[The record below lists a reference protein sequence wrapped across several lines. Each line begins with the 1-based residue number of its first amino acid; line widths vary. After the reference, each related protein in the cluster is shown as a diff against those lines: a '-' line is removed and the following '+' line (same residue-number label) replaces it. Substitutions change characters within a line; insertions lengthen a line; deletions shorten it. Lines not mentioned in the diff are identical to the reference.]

1 MHAHESKALQW
12 TRHGLIYVLLTLGG
26 IVMIFPLIWTFST
39 SLKPL
44 EQVTV
49 TQINLIPDPIKWTNY
64 VDIFSQVRLTRYVG
78 NTLIIVAASLFG
90 GLITCSLAGFAFARL
105 KFPGR
110 DALFIVLLATM
121 MLPYVV
127 QLIPLFI
134 MFDSLGMV
142 GTFWP
147 LVIPRLLGH
156 NAFYIFLLRQFYK
169 GLPGELFDAARIDGC
184 SEFGVWWRIAMPNSK
199 PVLAAVAIFSFQ
211 FAWNDFLNPLI
222 YLGPNPDMWTL
233 ALALNALKGGEG
245 QMVEM
250 NMLMVL
256 TMFMILPMLLM
267 FAFGQKYMVRGV
279 TLSGVKG

>member
-1 MHAHESKALQW
+1 MYAHETKSTQMI
-12 TRHGLIYVLLTLGG
+12 RHGLVYLILSMGAV
-26 IVMIFPLIWTFST
+26 IMIFPLLWTLST

-44 EQVTV
+44 DQVTL
-49 TQINLIPDPIKWTNY
+49 TQVNLIPQPVMWSNYTEIFNRVPI
-64 VDIFSQVRLTRYVG
+64 IRYVG

-90 GLITCSLAGFAFARL
+90 GLVTCSLAGFAFARI

-110 DALFIVLLATM
+110 DILFMVLLATM

-127 QLIPLFI
+127 QLIPLFV
-134 MFDSLGMV
+134 MFDSAGLV

-169 GLPGELFDAARIDGC
+169 GLPAELFDAARIDGC
-184 SEFGVWWRIAMPNSK
+184 SEFGVWWRIAVPNSK

-211 FAWNDFLNPLI
+211 FAWNDFLNPLL
-222 YLGPNPDMWTL
+222 YLGPNPDLWTL

-250 NMLMVL
+250 NLLMVL

-279 TLSGVKG
+279 AFSGVKG

>member
-1 MHAHESKALQW
+1 MYAHETKSTQMI
-12 TRHGLIYVLLTLGG
+12 RHGLVYLILSMGAV
-26 IVMIFPLIWTFST
+26 IMIFPLLWTLST

-44 EQVTV
+44 DQVTL
-49 TQINLIPDPIKWTNY
+49 TQVNLIPQPVMWSNYTEIFNRVPIM
-64 VDIFSQVRLTRYVG
+64 RYVG

-90 GLITCSLAGFAFARL
+90 GLVTCSLAGFAFARI

-110 DALFIVLLATM
+110 DILFMVLLATM

-127 QLIPLFI
+127 QLIPLFV
-134 MFDSLGMV
+134 MFDSAGLV

-169 GLPGELFDAARIDGC
+169 GLPAELFDAARIDGC
-184 SEFGVWWRIAMPNSK
+184 SEFGVWWRIAVPNSK

-211 FAWNDFLNPLI
+211 FAWNDFLNPLL
-222 YLGPNPDMWTL
+222 YLGPNPDLWTL

-250 NMLMVL
+250 NLLMVL

-279 TLSGVKG
+279 AFSGVKG

>member
-1 MHAHESKALQW
+1 MI
-12 TRHGLIYVLLTLGG
+12 RHGLVYLILSMGAV
-26 IVMIFPLIWTFST
+26 IMIFPLLWTLST

-44 EQVTV
+44 DQVTL
-49 TQINLIPDPIKWTNY
+49 TQVNLIPQPVMWSNYTEIFNRVPI
-64 VDIFSQVRLTRYVG
+64 IRYVG

-90 GLITCSLAGFAFARL
+90 GLVTCSLAGFAFARI

-110 DALFIVLLATM
+110 DILFMVLLATM

-127 QLIPLFI
+127 QLIPLFV
-134 MFDSLGMV
+134 MFDSAGLV

-169 GLPGELFDAARIDGC
+169 GLPAELFDAARIDGC
-184 SEFGVWWRIAMPNSK
+184 SEFGVWWRIAVPNSK

-211 FAWNDFLNPLI
+211 FAWNDFLNPLL
-222 YLGPNPDMWTL
+222 YLGPNPDLWTL

-250 NMLMVL
+250 NLLMVL

-279 TLSGVKG
+279 AFSGVKG

>member
-12 TRHGLIYVLLTLGG
+12 ARHGMIYVLLTVGG

-78 NTLIIVAASLFG
+78 NTLITVAASLFG
-90 GLITCSLAGFAFARL
+90 GLVTCSLAGFAFARL

-110 DALFIVLLATM
+110 DTLFIVLLATM

-169 GLPGELFDAARIDGC
+169 GLPAELFDAARIDGC
-184 SEFGVWWRIAMPNSK
+184 SEIGVWWRIAMPNSK

-222 YLGPNPDMWTL
+222 YLGPNPDLWTL